1 MSRMPLHGTYDVKL
15 GQSFTNPS
23 QNGFITMRC
32 DFLPASVDRDQPGQ
46 IKITNDKDVDVRLP
60 NVPSADHQS
69 TLFKGTLRPAPK
81 ECVLIF
87 NRATGE
93 MTLERISKSAQ
104 MKNIRDGPPAK
115 KQPEPQAQIPTS
127 QPLPVGKTKVR
138 SISESSSDS
147 DRRQPANKSRPPIAQ
162 KTPAQS
168 SSNAVVLL
176 PLSSS
181 SSSSSSNS
189 PSSLNIHEV
198 GRPLRPS
205 QQRPQQ
211 SFNANSSISSLSDL
225 SDDDNALVRPSNTN
239 PTSVSHPP
247 APPVTAASVQKAL
260 MEHDLHLSDS
270 SDSDGGDSLP

>member
-1 MSRMPLHGTYDVKL
+1 MPLQGTYDVKL

-104 MKNIRDGPPAK
+104 MKNIRDIPPSK
-115 KQPEPQAQIPTS
+115 KQPESQAQNPTS
-127 QPLPVGKTKVR
+127 QRQSSVCKTKVR

-147 DRRQPANKSRPPIAQ
+147 DRRHPTNKSRPSIAQ

-168 SSNAVVLL
+168 SNAAALP

-181 SSSSSSNS
+181 SSSGSSNS
-189 PSSLNIHEV
+189 SSSLNIHEA
-198 GRPLRPS
+198 GKSLNPN
-205 QQRPQQ
+205 QQRSQVPY
-211 SFNANSSISSLSDL
+211 NAESSISSLSDL
-225 SDDDNALVRPSNTN
+225 SDDEGVPVKPQNTN
-239 PTSVSHPP
+239 PASAPHPP
-247 APPVTAASVQKAL
+247 TPNATAASVQKAL
-260 MEHDLHLSDS
+260 MEHALHLSDS
-270 SDSDGGDSLP
+270 NDSDDGDSLS

>member
-1 MSRMPLHGTYDVKL
+1 MSKMPLQGTYDVKL

-60 NVPSADHQS
+60 NMPSADHQS

-104 MKNIRDGPPAK
+104 MKNIRDIPPSK
-115 KQPEPQAQIPTS
+115 KQPEPQAQNPIS
-127 QPLPVGKTKVR
+127 QPHPSVCKSKVR

-147 DRRQPANKSRPPIAQ
+147 DRRHPTNKPRPSVAQ

-168 SSNAVVLL
+168 SNAVALL

-181 SSSSSSNS
+181 SSSGSSNS
-189 PSSLNIHEV
+189 SSSLNIHET
-198 GRPLRPS
+198 GRSLHPN
-205 QQRPQQ
+205 QQRLQMPI
-211 SFNANSSISSLSDL
+211 NANSSISSLSDL
-225 SDDDNALVRPSNTN
+225 SDDDSAPVKPPNTN
-239 PTSVSHPP
+239 PP
-247 APPVTAASVQKAL
+247 APHITSASVQKAL
-260 MEHDLHLSDS
+260 IEHDLHLSDS
-270 SDSDGGDSLP
+270 SDSDDGDSLS